1 MGCLDA
7 GHGIQTLRVSIWL
20 AEENDRFFYGIEEGT
35 DLELGL
41 INLAPKNCNVII
53 TY

>member
-1 MGCLDA
+1 MSQPFNCNSLDA
-7 GHGIQTLRVSIWL
+7 G
-20 AEENDRFFYGIEEGT
+20 YGIEEGT
-35 DLELGL
+35 DLEWGL